1 MNSYGDYDNLILL
14 EYTNNMKKK
23 KEATSMKTIKA
34 EPLTYETFA
43 PFGTFYSMT
52 EPDSYALQGEIHRFY
67 PDRIAESYTGRIGF
81 SPILVKK
88 PDVMQITQA
97 EYHNTT
103 PEMILPLNDDMIIH
117 VAPASAGTPLP
128 EWTKA
133 FIVPKGTLVKI
144 NTAIWH
150 LAPLPVHVEELQAMI
165 ILPECTYATDC
176 TVIDLKE
183 DEQFEIVL

>member
-1 MNSYGDYDNLILL
+1 MRS
-14 EYTNNMKKK
+14 
-23 KEATSMKTIKA
+23 IKA
-34 EPLTYETFA
+34 KQLTHEAFA

-52 EPDSYALQGEIHRFY
+52 TPESYALQGEIHRFF
-67 PDRIAESYTGRIGF
+67 PDRISETYMTRVGF

-88 PDVMQITQA
+88 PEVMRITQV

-117 VAPASAGTPLP
+117 VAPASAGVPLP
-128 EWTKA
+128 DMTKA

-150 LAPLPVHVEELQAMI
+150 LAPLPVNEEELQAMI
-165 ILPECTYATDC
+165 ILPECTYVNDC
-176 TVIDLKE
+176 TVVDLKE

>member
-1 MNSYGDYDNLILL
+1 MRI
-14 EYTNNMKKK
+14 
-23 KEATSMKTIKA
+23 IKA
-34 EPLTYETFA
+34 KQLTHETFA

-52 EPDSYALQGEIHRFY
+52 TPEGYALQGDIHRFF
-67 PDRIAESYTGRIGF
+67 PDRISETYMTRVGF

-88 PDVMQITQA
+88 PEAMKITQV

-117 VAPASAGTPLP
+117 VAPASAGIPLP
-128 EWTKA
+128 DMTKA

-150 LAPLPVHVEELQAMI
+150 LAPLPVHEEELQAMI
-165 ILPECTYATDC
+165 ILPECTYVNDC
-176 TVIDLKE
+176 TVVDLKE